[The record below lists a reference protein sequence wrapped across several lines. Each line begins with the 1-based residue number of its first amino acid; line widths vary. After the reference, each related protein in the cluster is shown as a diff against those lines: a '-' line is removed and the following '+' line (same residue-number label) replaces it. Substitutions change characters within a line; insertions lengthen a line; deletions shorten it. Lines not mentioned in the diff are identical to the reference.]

1 MKKLIMVISLAFLCC
16 FIVGCQKG
24 EEDAGESKEDVESD
38 IQIIKDI
45 VVDINAAVN
54 VADVEKLMSFY
65 ADDAVEIQP
74 NKPASIGK
82 EAIRNGIQQYFDEV
96 IYQEDAVVK
105 AVHVSG
111 DLAFAHITWSGVATP
126 KAGGESR
133 KGNGNLIKILEKQAN
148 GAWNCI
154 YSIYSNESLISPT
167 QAD

>member
-1 MKKLIMVISLAFLCC
+1 MKKPFMVISLVFLWC
-16 FIVGCQKG
+16 FIVGCQQG
-24 EEDAGESKEDVESD
+24 EEVVGQSRVDVESD

-45 VVDINAAVN
+45 VVGINAAVN
-54 VADVEKLMSFY
+54 VADIEKLMSFY
-65 ADDAVEIQP
+65 ADDAVEIPP

-96 IYQEDAVVK
+96 VYQEDAVVK

-111 DLAFAHITWSGVATP
+111 DLAFAHVAWSGVATP

-133 KGNGNLIKILEKQAN
+133 KGNGNLIMIFKKQAD